1 MSAKRGGLGTNLDSL
16 IPTSLTVGDTEVAQQ
31 NEVPISSISPNP
43 RQPRTVFDEDAL
55 NELIASIKEIGIL
68 QPPVVRKVSEGRYE
82 LIMGERRL
90 RAAKA
95 AGLTT
100 IPVIIRQ
107 TPDNELLREAL
118 IENIHRSQL
127 NPLEEAAAYAG
138 LLTDF
143 GCTHDE
149 LATKLG
155 RSRPLISNMLR
166 LLNLPP
172 TVQRKVAA
180 GVISAGHA
188 RALLGLSDEKEIE
201 KLANRI
207 VAEGLSVRATEEI
220 VAIAGPAK
228 KSSKKKAKV
237 GISGATKSRLKQ
249 HQREGWETYKQLTLD
264 TGQQAYV
271 IEQGVFEWLEE
282 TFGLTPFLSKQ
293 SMPQGGF
300 TETVDASEIDLP
312 TIWAKVEELSKV
324 QR

>member
-68 QPPVVRKVSEGRYE
+68 QPPVVRKVAEGRYE
-82 LIMGERRL
+82 LIMGERRF

-95 AGLTT
+95 AGLKS

-143 GCTHDE
+143 GCTHEE

-220 VAIAGPAK
+220 VATAGPAK
-228 KSSKKKAKV
+228 KSGKAKAKV
-237 GISGATKSRLKQ
+237 GISGTALASAELLSD
-249 HQREGWETYKQLTLD
+249 YLD
-264 TGQQAYV
+264 TRV
-271 IEQGVFEWLEE
+271 SIEQGKGKGKITIEFAGNEDL
-282 TFGLTPFLSKQ
+282 Q
-293 SMPQGGF
+293 RI
-300 TETVDASEIDLP
+300 VDLIEG
-312 TIWAKVEELSKV
+312 
-324 QR
+324 